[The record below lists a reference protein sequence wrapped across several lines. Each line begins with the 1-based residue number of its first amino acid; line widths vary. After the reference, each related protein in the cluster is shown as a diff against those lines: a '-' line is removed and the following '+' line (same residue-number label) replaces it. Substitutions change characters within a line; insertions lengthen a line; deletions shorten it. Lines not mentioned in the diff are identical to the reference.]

1 MKRIFL
7 GAAALL
13 LATEA
18 SAFDE
23 STVKAVHSWPV
34 VKDHYKTVID
44 RTPYEVEV
52 CTAVETNKGPTIGGL
67 DVQGAIIGGIIG
79 NQIGDMKGNGAAGAL
94 IGGLLGGEKTPTNKC
109 VIETRYNETSK
120 NVYSHSTVTF
130 SANGRDYS
138 VRFIK

>member
-1 MKRIFL
+1 MKNIFVIGL
-7 GAAALL
+7 VIGASMITNGAIAH
-13 LATEA
+13 T
-18 SAFDE
+18 SNV
-23 STVKAVHSWPV
+23 SIQ
-34 VKDHYKTVID
+34 DHYKTVID

-52 CTAVETNKGPTIGGL
+52 CTTVDTNKGPTIGGL

-138 VRFIK
+138 LRFIK